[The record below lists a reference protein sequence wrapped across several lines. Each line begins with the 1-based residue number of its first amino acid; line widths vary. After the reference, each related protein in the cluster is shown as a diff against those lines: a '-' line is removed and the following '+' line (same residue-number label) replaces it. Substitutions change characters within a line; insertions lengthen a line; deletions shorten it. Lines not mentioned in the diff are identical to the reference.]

1 MLDLIRAVCWAISI
15 SFSLRE
21 CNEWLHLQLPMQHA
35 RANDA
40 YALSFVHVPPE
51 GAGKGKG
58 KGKGEGEGK
67 GTIRLPIATALLEV
81 TCLRVMPA
89 WLDRRG

>member
-1 MLDLIRAVCWAISI
+1 MLAMLDLIRAVCWAISI

-58 KGKGEGEGK
+58 KRDHPL
-67 GTIRLPIATALLEV
+67 T
-81 TCLRVMPA
+81 
-89 WLDRRG
+89 DRDGAS

>member
-1 MLDLIRAVCWAISI
+1 MLAMLDLIRAVCWAISI

-58 KGKGEGEGK
+58 KG
-67 GTIRLPIATALLEV
+67 TIRLPIATALLEV